1 MTALRYVKGVRTRY
15 INSLEKEIN
24 SAKDILNQ
32 DLESV
37 DIIKT
42 KNEVNTCVQMLK
54 KYSDK
59 VEIQCEK
66 YISALGE
73 NENDEKEIDKVMD
86 EDMSLCDRATRYVS
100 LLEQLSTDIVSQLAD
115 KKDTEEKVL
124 PAQDELKSFMLEQSL
139 RQREF
144 TERQSAQ
151 QHEFMEY
158 IYDEKTSTGS

>member
-1 MTALRYVKGVRTRY
+1 MTALRYVKAVRTRY

-32 DLESV
+32 DLKSV

-54 KYSDK
+54 KYSDT

-73 NENDEKEIDKVMD
+73 NEDDEKEIDKVMD
-86 EDMSLCDRATRYVS
+86 EDMSLCDRATRFVS
-100 LLEQLSTDIVSQLAD
+100 LLEQLSTHIVSQLAD

-124 PAQDELKSFMLEQSL
+124 HQKSS
-139 RQREF
+139 
-144 TERQSAQ
+144 
-151 QHEFMEY
+151 
-158 IYDEKTSTGS
+158 KGS